1 MTTQKPDDALL
12 AAMGAEELQV
22 TPEFVDSMIKEK
34 SFVLQPCKTVMVC
47 TLMLHNGFRLF
58 GYNTCLDVTKFDLK
72 MGEEYSFNEA
82 RNQVFSYAA
91 YQLLEDHYRGNA
103 PLSNEQR
110 KLPEHIQ
117 RVIREFYQLHAR
129 LAGLSAF
136 LKQFGTLDEKA
147 AAESGV
153 SAEEVLDLQV
163 QQGIMV
169 KLGEVLRR
177 RLERAGV

>member
-1 MTTQKPDDALL
+1 MTQQTKDALL
-12 AAMGAEELQV
+12 AAMGAAELQV

-34 SFVLQPCKTVMVC
+34 TFVLQPCKTVMVC
-47 TLMLHNGFRLF
+47 TLTLHNGFRLF

-72 MGEEYSFNEA
+72 EGEERSFNEA
-82 RNQVFSYAA
+82 RNQAFAFAA

-117 RVIREFYQLHAR
+117 LVIREFYQLHAR
-129 LAGLSAF
+129 LAGVTAF
-136 LKQFGTLDEKA
+136 LDQFSTLDEKA

-153 SAEEVLDLQV
+153 AAEEVIDLKI
-163 QQGIMV
+163 QQELMS
-169 KLGEVLRR
+169 KTAEVLRR